1 VTLQDINNSR
11 LRPPAVRSHG
21 NAKLPAAPLRGTP
34 GRGIKP
40 LELLRPYVLRHMP
53 VALLALASL
62 VLASGA
68 MLALPYGIREMIDQG
83 FSPEN
88 KGLINVYFASLFAAG
103 AVLAVAS
110 AMRFYCVAWL
120 GERVIADLRA
130 DVFSHLTRLSP
141 AFYERTH
148 SGEIMSRL
156 TADTTQVK
164 AAVSTSLSQVLRNG
178 VMVTGAT
185 AAMIFTSVKLS
196 LLVVIVIP
204 LIVVPLI
211 LYGRTVRRYSR
222 IAQDEVAASSAF
234 ASENLAAV
242 RTMQAFTSEASV
254 STRFAKAVQR
264 SFDAAV
270 SRTSRRALL
279 TGSAIFLIFG
289 SVVGVLWYG
298 AHDVMSGAMSGGAL
312 AQFVLYSVLA
322 AAAIGELSEVWGE
335 LQQAAGA
342 AGRLA
347 ELMAIP
353 PDIKEPNEP
362 RPFAAHAKGE
372 VSFENVCFSYPL
384 RPQQQALHNVS
395 FIVRPGERVAI
406 VGPSGA
412 GKSTVF
418 NLILRFYDP
427 QSGNVFIDRVPAAKA
442 SLESLR
448 KRVSLVSQETV
459 IFAESVMDNIRYGS
473 PEASDDAVKAAARAA
488 LASTFI
494 EQLPEGYDTFL
505 GERGVVLSGGQRQ
518 RIAIARALL
527 KDAPILLLDEAT
539 SALDQESEKLVQTA
553 LDRVMRGRTTLVI
566 AHRLATVINADRIL
580 VIDNGH
586 LVEEGTHASL
596 INAGGMYAKLAV
608 PQLAAPES
616 AALAS

>member
-1 VTLQDINNSR
+1 
-11 LRPPAVRSHG
+11 
-21 NAKLPAAPLRGTP
+21 
-34 GRGIKP
+34 
-40 LELLRPYVLRHMP
+40 MP
-53 VALLALASL
+53 VALLALVSL

-68 MLALPYGIREMIDQG
+68 MLALPYGIREMIDRG
-83 FSPEN
+83 FSAEN
-88 KGLINVYFASLFAAG
+88 KGVINIYFASLFAAG
-103 AVLAVAS
+103 AVLAAAS

-141 AFYERTH
+141 AFYERAH

-156 TADTTQVK
+156 NADTTQVK

-178 VMVTGAT
+178 VMVVGAT
-185 AAMIFTSVKLS
+185 CAMIVTSVKLS

-204 LIVVPLI
+204 LIVVPLV

-242 RTMQAFTSEASV
+242 RTMQAFTSEAYV
-254 STRFAKAVQR
+254 SGRFAKAVGR

-270 SRTSRRALL
+270 SRTSRRAML
-279 TGSAIFLIFG
+279 TGSAIFMIFG

-298 AHDVMSGAMSGGAL
+298 AHDVMSGAMSGGTL

-342 AGRLA
+342 AERLA
-347 ELMAIP
+347 ELMSVA
-353 PDIKEPNEP
+353 PDIIEPREP
-362 RPFAAHAKGE
+362 RPFAEHARGE

-412 GKSTVF
+412 GKSTIF

-427 QSGNVFIDRVPAAKA
+427 QSGNVFIDRVPACKA

-473 PEASDDAVKAAARAA
+473 PGASDEEVKAAARAA

-494 EQLPEGYDTFL
+494 EQLPEGYDTVL

-518 RIAIARALL
+518 RIAIARAIL

-553 LDRVMRGRTTLVI
+553 LERVMRGRTTLVI

-580 VIDNGH
+580 VIDEGY

-596 INAGGMYAKLAV
+596 VNAGGVYAKLAE
-608 PQLAAPES
+608 PRLASPES

>member
-1 VTLQDINNSR
+1 
-11 LRPPAVRSHG
+11 
-21 NAKLPAAPLRGTP
+21 
-34 GRGIKP
+34 
-40 LELLRPYVLRHMP
+40 
-53 VALLALASL
+53 LALIGL
-62 VLASGA
+62 VLAAGA
-68 MLALPYGIREMIDQG
+68 MLALPYGVREMIDRG
-83 FSPEN
+83 FSAEN
-88 KGLINVYFASLFAAG
+88 KGVMNIYFASLFAVG
-103 AVLAVAS
+103 AVLGAAS
-110 AMRFYCVAWL
+110 AMRFYCVSWL

-156 TADTTQVK
+156 TADTTQIK
-164 AAVSTSLSQVLRNG
+164 AAVSTSFSQVLRNG
-178 VMVTGAT
+178 VMLVGASC
-185 AAMIFTSVKLS
+185 AMLFTSVKLS

-242 RTMQAFTSEASV
+242 RIMQAFTSEASV
-254 STRFAKAVQR
+254 SARFARAVER

-270 SRTSRRALL
+270 SRTSRRAML

-312 AQFVLYSVLA
+312 TQFVLYSVLA

-335 LQQAAGA
+335 LQQASGA

-347 ELMAIP
+347 ELMAVA
-353 PDIKEPNEP
+353 PDIAEPRDP
-362 RPFAAHAKGE
+362 RPFPEHAKGE
-372 VSFENVCFSYPL
+372 VSFENVCFSYPM

-412 GKSTVF
+412 GKSTIF

-427 QSGNVFIDRVPAAKA
+427 QSGKVFVDRVSAAKA
-442 SLESLR
+442 SLEALR
-448 KRVSLVSQETV
+448 KRVSLVSQDTI

-473 PEASDDAVKAAARAA
+473 PDASDDEVKAAARAA

-494 EQLPEGYDTFL
+494 EQLPEGYETLL
-505 GERGVVLSGGQRQ
+505 GERGVMLSGGQRQ

-580 VIDNGH
+580 VIDQGY

-596 INAGGMYAKLAV
+596 IDAGGVYAKLAE
-608 PQLAAPES
+608 PQLASPER